1 MTAESGSMTSS
12 PWSDERSM
20 VLHLILT
27 TLAGEET
34 QLTIELQEFD
44 RLQKF
49 ESAVLE
55 QLPQIGESST
65 FGCELDF
72 VCRDSQQKLAD
83 PIWHTLRDSNC
94 FTVISSPCFEEA
106 EHKGQIQGDAKAI
119 RVPFH
124 VTDRILPPA
133 FSYVAK
139 VRHVQVDAGYR
150 ITGEGAW
157 RNCQHLQIASGQHSY
172 QPTNTSLLP
181 LLCTAHSACPRQV
194 WGPSL

>member
-1 MTAESGSMTSS
+1 MTVESGSMTSS
-12 PWSDERSM
+12 QWSDERSM

-44 RLQKF
+44 RLQEF

-55 QLPQIGESST
+55 QLLQIGESST

-94 FTVISSPCFEEA
+94 LLLSRAHVLKKRNIRGKYKEMPKPFESHSMLLTESS
-106 EHKGQIQGDAKAI
+106 H
-119 RVPFH
+119 
-124 VTDRILPPA
+124 
-133 FSYVAK
+133 
-139 VRHVQVDAGYR
+139 
-150 ITGEGAW
+150 
-157 RNCQHLQIASGQHSY
+157 
-172 QPTNTSLLP
+172 
-181 LLCTAHSACPRQV
+181 
-194 WGPSL
+194 